1 MNKKNSNIT
10 YLGQTTFRK
19 SRKVFGILQSDRFF
33 HTYILGKTGTGKS
46 NLVLAKILQDVK
58 HQRGCM
64 LFDIHG
70 DLIKQVF
77 ANIPDERKQDVI
89 FLNIPNPKLGIG
101 YNPIKRIS
109 VEKRSLMVSGILESF
124 QKLWSSNW
132 GNRQEHVLRYILLTL
147 ADQPKANL
155 RDIIRII
162 QDKSY
167 RTSCIKNIVNPDV
180 RNFWVKEFPSYRTGD
195 LNSIHNKVGAFL
207 AHPKIKRL
215 LIDNV
220 DNLSFR
226 KAMDNNKIVL
236 INLSKGALGTDVSH
250 VLGSLLLS
258 TLNMATFS
266 RIDTHE
272 NRRVP
277 FHIFLDEFQNYTNK
291 SLVSMLS
298 EHRKFKVSYTLCNQY
313 LEQLQS
319 EIKAGVLG
327 NVGTLISF
335 RISASDA
342 RYILLEHFKEFQPLT
357 IGDYVSLENHHIFIQ
372 LMIRGK
378 PSKVFSA
385 KTLYYKRIL

>member
-1 MNKKNSNIT
+1 
-10 YLGQTTFRK
+10 
-19 SRKVFGILQSDRFF
+19 
-33 HTYILGKTGTGKS
+33 
-46 NLVLAKILQDVK
+46 
-58 HQRGCM
+58 
-64 LFDIHG
+64 
-70 DLIKQVF
+70 
-77 ANIPDERKQDVI
+77 
-89 FLNIPNPKLGIG
+89 
-101 YNPIKRIS
+101 
-109 VEKRSLMVSGILESF
+109 MVSGILESF

-162 QDKSY
+162 HEEPY
-167 RTSCIKNIVNPDV
+167 RASCIKNIANPDV
-180 RNFWVKEFPSYRTGD
+180 RNFWTKEFPSYRAGD
-195 LNSIHNKVGAFL
+195 LNTIHNKVGAFL

-215 LIDNV
+215 LIDNP
-220 DNLSFR
+220 DSLSFR
-226 KAMDNNKIVL
+226 KAMDSNKIVL
-236 INLSKGALGTDVSH
+236 INLSKGALGTDVAH

-266 RIDTHE
+266 RIDTAE
-272 NRRVP
+272 SNRVP
-277 FHIFLDEFQNYTNK
+277 FHVFLDEFQNYTNK

-313 LEQLQS
+313 LEQLQP

-335 RISASDA
+335 RISATDA
-342 RYILLEHFKEFQPLT
+342 RYIVLEHFKEFQPLT
-357 IGDYVSLENHHIFIQ
+357 IGDYVSLENHHIYVQ